1 MCPEKVKRDEGFGEE
16 GGGGEGGDNPQ
27 NDPGH
32 QCPPPAYLG
41 QTIFRGS
48 LILRSGPDK
57 DKDRRDGGV
66 DRRSWGKGKACYQRG
81 VRVRA
86 GGKKGDGCGQLRA
99 EQRR

>member
-1 MCPEKVKRDEGFGEE
+1 MSVVEEICFIVFTFKKIPICLKASTSYSSMCPEKVKRDEGFEVV
-16 GGGGEGGDNPQ
+16 GGDEGGDNPQ

-32 QCPPPAYLG
+32 HCPPLLPAYLG

-66 DRRSWGKGKACYQRG
+66 DRRSWG
-81 VRVRA
+81 
-86 GGKKGDGCGQLRA
+86 
-99 EQRR
+99 